1 MKPAFPK
8 PRLLHICRKLVV
20 VFVLATAPLALA
32 ADRQRVR
39 EVADNFICICGTCNQ
54 VLHSC
59 NHLGC
64 PNGPAMMAE
73 VAAQLDQGLSEKT
86 IVQNFA
92 EKYGLTVLSSPPTT
106 GFNLTA
112 WIMPF
117 VALFAGAMA
126 AVYFVRRFRSRWP
139 DAAPSD
145 AGVDTARYQNRVEE
159 ELQKYTPE
167 D

>member
-1 MKPAFPK
+1 MKPAF
-8 PRLLHICRKLVV
+8 RKLVV
-20 VFVLATAPLALA
+20 ILVLATAPLALA
-32 ADRQRVR
+32 ADRQRIR

-64 PNGPAMMAE
+64 PNGDPMMAE
-73 VAAQLDQGLSEKT
+73 VAALLDQGLSEDD

-92 EKYGLTVLSSPPTT
+92 EKYGYTVLSSPPTS

-117 VALFAGAMA
+117 AALFIGAMTV
-126 AVYFVRRFRSRWP
+126 VYFIRRFRSQGPEAAAALP
-139 DAAPSD
+139 DT
-145 AGVDTARYQNRVEE
+145 GVDTAKYQNRVEE
-159 ELQKYTPE
+159 ELRKYTPE